1 MATAE
6 MVLHWV
12 ESGSNNMSMYQALM
26 GVKDNPSDTLSI
38 IQTGTNL
45 VATVSNISS
54 MLQPIR
60 IITNGLS
67 ATSALTRIVVDWK
80 DPNKKVQAGDVLTLI
95 SASGAIVVTVL
106 VWAEIGPGAAA
117 AVSGLALAADL
128 QSSFQPYL
136 NSAKVW
142 LGNYISNLTQ
152 LSNPASVASASLY
165 WSAPL
170 PELSTS
176 YALASYDEVMA
187 QNGRFVCLSDKGT
200 PGNLLFPLATPV
212 PGSYTPVDED
222 MYKDAYCR
230 SLADPTTDLDAWLP
244 YCKTVMVR

>member
-1 MATAE
+1 MAKVE

-12 ESGSNNMSMYQALM
+12 EGGSNTMSLYQVLM
-26 GVKDNPSDTLSI
+26 AVKDNPNDSLSI

-45 VATVSNISS
+45 IGTVSNIAS

-80 DPNKKVQAGDVLTLI
+80 DPNKKVQPGDVLTLI
-95 SASGAIVVTVL
+95 SASGTIMVTML
-106 VWAEIGPGAAA
+106 VWAEIGVGAAA
-117 AVSGLALAADL
+117 AVSGLTLAADL

-136 NSAKVW
+136 KSARVW
-142 LGNYISNLTQ
+142 LGNYIFNLAQ
-152 LSNPASVASASLY
+152 VSKPASTAGASLY

-170 PELSTS
+170 PEVSTS
-176 YALASYDEVMA
+176 YTLASYDEVMA

-200 PGNLLFPLATPV
+200 SGNSLFPLPTPV
-212 PGSYTPVDED
+212 PGSLTPVDED
-222 MYKDAYCR
+222 RYKDAYCR
-230 SLADPTTDLDAWLP
+230 SLADPTTNLDIWLP
-244 YCKTVMVR
+244 NCKTVMVK